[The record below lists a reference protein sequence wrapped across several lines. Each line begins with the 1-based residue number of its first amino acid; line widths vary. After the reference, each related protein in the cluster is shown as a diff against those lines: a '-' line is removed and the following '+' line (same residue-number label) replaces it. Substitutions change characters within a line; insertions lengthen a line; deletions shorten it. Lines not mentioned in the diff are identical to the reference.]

1 MAVHKDFLTFCFSL
15 FIFFFIFSVSQTM
28 NYFSFVF
35 RISLISI
42 YSQEKSN

>member
-1 MAVHKDFLTFCFSL
+1 MVVHKDFLTFCFSL
-15 FIFFFIFSVSQTM
+15 FFSLIIFSVSHTI

-42 YSQEKSN
+42 FSQEKSN